1 MADKIA
7 REPKYHGALVDTMAV
22 QVKIKQ
28 VIVRDL
34 SDGVS
39 ESKTKAKVK
48 KLIDAFCERISDE
61 SFRARA
67 RAALIRSFAKWY
79 REAATVY
86 LALPFL
92 VLSFYRN
99 PPAQAVRAA
108 RKRAARLPA
117 PTANRVADLTPHVEY
132 GREWHDADYRKRLK
146 AAYTRYLARFADD
159 EAKYSRRVSLR
170 NLAEVEVRRGEI
182 ADMLAGLRARGVR
195 LAWASS
201 HADCSERCSHWQGKL
216 YSLDGTYGTE
226 NGTPYQPI
234 ENAVNVIDKY
244 GNVNGLFGY
253 NCFDDQTE
261 VFTDKGWRL
270 FRDLDGSEKIYTL
283 SPETR
288 ETEWQKPLRYF
299 KQWHDGEMIWLHN
312 KRTDIMC
319 TPNHDLLYFTQKDKR
334 LRFKRAENFTTATFL
349 YAGQEWQGNEPQ
361 SVTLGGEEVDAELY
375 CKFMAYYLA
384 DGSKHSA
391 TSVKIAQRDN
401 DDMFAELRHLP
412 FKTWHDK
419 NKIVIHS
426 KALAAELAQYGTA
439 TAKYVPPIIKT
450 FSRRL
455 IREFIEAYLRTDG
468 YTSTTI
474 KANGKISHHKSLF
487 TTSKR
492 MADDL
497 CELALKAGYRPKIDC
512 RQDAGKSIV
521 FRNGEYTINNNL
533 FVIHLNQQVNIT
545 HLKKEK
551 VPYRGFIYCLEV
563 PNHTLLVKRN
573 GRIVWCGNC
582 RHRLVPYTPKSRPPR
597 DYSAS
602 VMAKER
608 AVDGRQRQMERIIRN
623 WKTRGHVLKSENP
636 DASRKAFEKAR
647 EWTDRYEKYSHANGR
662 AFYRERIQ
670 VMREEI

>member
-7 REPKYHGALVDTMAV
+7 REPKYRGALVDTMAV

-86 LALPFL
+86 SALPFL

-99 PPAQAVRAA
+99 PPAKAVQAA
-108 RKRAARLPA
+108 RKRVARLPA

-132 GREWHDADYRKRLK
+132 GREWHDADYRRRLK

-216 YSLDGTYGTE
+216 YSLDGTYGQEDGHTF
-226 NGTPYQPI
+226 QPI

-270 FRDLDGSEKIYTL
+270 FRDLEGSEKIYTL

-288 ETEWQKPLRYF
+288 ETEWQTPLRYF
-299 KQWHDGEMIWLHN
+299 KDWYDGQMVWLHN
-312 KRTDIMC
+312 HSTDLMC
-319 TPNHDLLYFTQKDKR
+319 TPNHDLLYFTQKDNR
-334 LRFKRAENFTTATFL
+334 LRFKPAAEFSAKTDFL
-349 YAGQEWQGNEPQ
+349 LSQNC
-361 SVTLGGEEVDAELY
+361 D
-375 CKFMAYYLA
+375 
-384 DGSKHSA
+384 
-391 TSVKIAQRDN
+391 SVK
-401 DDMFAELRHLP
+401 E
-412 FKTWHDK
+412 
-419 NKIVIHS
+419 V
-426 KALAAELAQYGTA
+426 
-439 TAKYVPPIIKT
+439 
-450 FSRRL
+450 
-455 IREFIEAYLRTDG
+455 
-468 YTSTTI
+468 
-474 KANGKISHHKSLF
+474 
-487 TTSKR
+487 
-492 MADDL
+492 
-497 CELALKAGYRPKIDC
+497 
-512 RQDAGKSIV
+512 
-521 FRNGEYTINNNL
+521 
-533 FVIHLNQQVNIT
+533 
-545 HLKKEK
+545 KKDE

-597 DYSAS
+597 DYSAA

-662 AFYRERIQ
+662 AFYRERVQ

>member
-34 SDGVS
+34 SVGTP
-39 ESKTKAKVK
+39 EAQTKKAIK
-48 KLIDAFCERISDE
+48 KLIDEFCESIDDAGYKE
-61 SFRARA
+61 RA
-67 RAALIRSFAKWY
+67 RAALVKSFVKWY

-86 LALPFL
+86 MALPFL
-92 VLSFYRN
+92 VL
-99 PPAQAVRAA
+99 AVYKNAPSRVRQEA
-108 RKRAARLPA
+108 RKQVYRLP
-117 PTANRVADLTPHVEY
+117 PQTVKRIENLTPHAEY
-132 GREWHDADYRKRLK
+132 GREWHDNDYRRRLK

-182 ADMLAGLRARGVR
+182 AEMLSAMRARGVR

-201 HADCSERCSHWQGKL
+201 HADCSERCAPWQGKL
-216 YSLDGTYGTE
+216 YSLDGTYGQE
-226 NGTPYQPI
+226 DGHPFQPI

-334 LRFKRAENFTTATFL
+334 LRFKRAAEFSTETDFL
-349 YAGQEWQGNEPQ
+349 LSQNC
-361 SVTLGGEEVDAELY
+361 D
-375 CKFMAYYLA
+375 
-384 DGSKHSA
+384 
-391 TSVKIAQRDN
+391 SVK
-401 DDMFAELRHLP
+401 E
-412 FKTWHDK
+412 
-419 NKIVIHS
+419 V
-426 KALAAELAQYGTA
+426 
-439 TAKYVPPIIKT
+439 
-450 FSRRL
+450 
-455 IREFIEAYLRTDG
+455 
-468 YTSTTI
+468 
-474 KANGKISHHKSLF
+474 
-487 TTSKR
+487 
-492 MADDL
+492 
-497 CELALKAGYRPKIDC
+497 
-512 RQDAGKSIV
+512 
-521 FRNGEYTINNNL
+521 
-533 FVIHLNQQVNIT
+533 
-545 HLKKEK
+545 KKDE

-582 RHRLVPYTPKSRPPR
+582 RHRLIPYTPKSRPPR
-597 DYSAS
+597 DYTEAQ
-602 VMAKER
+602 MARER
-608 AVDGRQRQMERIIRN
+608 AIDQRQREMEKTVRN
-623 WKTRGHVLKSENP
+623 WKIRGYVLRKENP
-636 DASRKAFEKAR
+636 EASRKAFEKAR

>member
-7 REPKYHGALVDTMAV
+7 REPKYRSALVDTMAV

-86 LALPFL
+86 STLPFL

-99 PPAQAVRAA
+99 PPTKAVQAA

-159 EAKYSRRVSLR
+159 EAKHSRRVSLR

-253 NCFDDQTE
+253 NC
-261 VFTDKGWRL
+261 
-270 FRDLDGSEKIYTL
+270 
-283 SPETR
+283 
-288 ETEWQKPLRYF
+288 
-299 KQWHDGEMIWLHN
+299 
-312 KRTDIMC
+312 
-319 TPNHDLLYFTQKDKR
+319 
-334 LRFKRAENFTTATFL
+334 
-349 YAGQEWQGNEPQ
+349 
-361 SVTLGGEEVDAELY
+361 
-375 CKFMAYYLA
+375 
-384 DGSKHSA
+384 
-391 TSVKIAQRDN
+391 
-401 DDMFAELRHLP
+401 
-412 FKTWHDK
+412 
-419 NKIVIHS
+419 
-426 KALAAELAQYGTA
+426 
-439 TAKYVPPIIKT
+439 
-450 FSRRL
+450 
-455 IREFIEAYLRTDG
+455 
-468 YTSTTI
+468 
-474 KANGKISHHKSLF
+474 
-487 TTSKR
+487 
-492 MADDL
+492 
-497 CELALKAGYRPKIDC
+497 
-512 RQDAGKSIV
+512 
-521 FRNGEYTINNNL
+521 
-533 FVIHLNQQVNIT
+533 
-545 HLKKEK
+545 
-551 VPYRGFIYCLEV
+551 
-563 PNHTLLVKRN
+563 
-573 GRIVWCGNC
+573 

-597 DYSAS
+597 DYSAA

-662 AFYRERIQ
+662 ACYRERIT
-670 VMREEI
+670 VMTEEMRG